1 MSCHVVSCDGLHCT
15 ALCCTV
21 LYCTVLFVCMY
32 LCVYVPLC
40 LEHVVIHLMYRGFM
54 NYIYRS
60 MGTIFDTVDTLTS
73 TCSPEPNC
81 EVPPSQSAQEAED
94 EAWLK
99 GTHDEMYHQVIARE
113 LCHFVCRWPFRL
125 LERTHITY
133 PRCRQSVLLY
143 NKRLNFE
150 TKFCQDNAGANRCAK
165 KTCIQALAIQLQ
177 EDLLKE
183 TQDLMDGPIKPD
195 AGNHVD
201 VSDGHL

>member
-1 MSCHVVSCDGLHCT
+1 MCRQFRFIYLCNVMSCHVLSCDGLHCT

-40 LEHVVIHLMYRGFM
+40 LEHVVIHLMYRSFM

-94 EAWLK
+94 EAWLTGRCITK
-99 GTHDEMYHQVIARE
+99 SLRGSCAISFAGKNKQ
-113 LCHFVCRWPFRL
+113 FRFEVRIMQYL
-125 LERTHITY
+125 L
-133 PRCRQSVLLY
+133 
-143 NKRLNFE
+143 
-150 TKFCQDNAGANRCAK
+150 
-165 KTCIQALAIQLQ
+165 
-177 EDLLKE
+177 
-183 TQDLMDGPIKPD
+183 
-195 AGNHVD
+195 
-201 VSDGHL
+201 